1 MEGLHC
7 YLLSGRSKTISFLQ
21 ENKDMKLVLFIVV
34 VVVIFVIYKK
44 TITKIDDDCEKAM
57 NTPGR
62 ANYLRDNYPIL
73 VAYIESLS
81 GYEIE
86 FEREDLIRYAN
97 SNNRI
102 KKQIIVQQFFDMIVV
117 GFILENVALKEWKL
131 KKRDY
136 TDVQM
141 ADAVKSYLMYKA

>member
-1 MEGLHC
+1 
-7 YLLSGRSKTISFLQ
+7 
-21 ENKDMKLVLFIVV
+21 MKWVLFIVV

-44 TITKIDDDCEKAM
+44 TMTKIDDDCEKAM

-73 VAYIESLS
+73 VAYIESLPD
-81 GYEIE
+81 YEIE

-102 KKQIIVQQFFDMIVV
+102 KKKVIVQQFSDMIVV
-117 GFILENVALKEWKL
+117 VFVLENSALKEWKL

-136 TDVQM
+136 TDAQM
-141 ADAVKSYLMYKA
+141 ADAVKSYLIMYKA

>member
-1 MEGLHC
+1 M
-7 YLLSGRSKTISFLQ
+7 
-21 ENKDMKLVLFIVV
+21 
-34 VVVIFVIYKK
+34 
-44 TITKIDDDCEKAM
+44 TKIDDDCEKAM

-62 ANYLRDNYPIL
+62 ANYLRDNYPIF
-73 VAYIESLS
+73 VAYIESPPD
-81 GYEIE
+81 YEIE

-102 KKQIIVQQFFDMIVV
+102 KKKVIVQQFSDMIVV
-117 GFILENVALKEWKL
+117 VFVLENSALKEWKL

-136 TDVQM
+136 TDAQM